1 MGEEN
6 FLITMISRLFHNL
19 TFWYL
24 LGLANIVLWWLT
36 LGIGGPYWFTESLL
50 YLIFFLGLWLDSRYH
65 FREKLTLSR
74 GKAVFLYFVIF
85 LVGSMVYELSLSPTI
100 GSFSGHHPKPI
111 PSFII
116 IFGFYLALALFNL
129 FLIRR
134 YHYTFKELYFSAGAA
149 SLTEGIVFNGVLI
162 AVLLSPT
169 FFLAPLAFAY
179 YMLIYGVIFCMPL
192 VFIREE
198 LLWSPSETTIS
209 FRRKM
214 LYAFIAT
221 FFANLTW
228 VGWAKVADILTT
240 GFEKF

>member
-1 MGEEN
+1 
-6 FLITMISRLFHNL
+6 MISRLFHNL

-36 LGIGGPYWFTESLL
+36 LGIGGPYWFAESLL

-74 GKAVFLYFVIF
+74 EKAVFLYFVIF
-85 LVGSMVYELSLSPTI
+85 LAASMVYE
-100 GSFSGHHPKPI
+100 
-111 PSFII
+111 
-116 IFGFYLALALFNL
+116 
-129 FLIRR
+129 RR

-169 FFLAPLAFAY
+169 FFLAPLTFAY
-179 YMLIYGVIFCMPL
+179 YMLVYGVIFCMPF
-192 VFIREE
+192 VFMREE
-198 LLWSPSETTIS
+198 LLWSSVGTTIS
-209 FRRKM
+209 FRQKM

-221 FFANLTW
+221 FFAYLTW
-228 VGWAKVADILTT
+228 VGWAKMADILTN

>member
-1 MGEEN
+1 M
-6 FLITMISRLFHNL
+6 SC
-19 TFWYL
+19 
-24 LGLANIVLWWLT
+24 
-36 LGIGGPYWFTESLL
+36 L
-50 YLIFFLGLWLDSRYH
+50 YH
-65 FREKLTLSR
+65 Q
-74 GKAVFLYFVIF
+74 
-85 LVGSMVYELSLSPTI
+85 
-100 GSFSGHHPKPI
+100 
-111 PSFII
+111 
-116 IFGFYLALALFNL
+116 
-129 FLIRR
+129 RR

-209 FRRKM
+209 FRRKI